1 MRNKIKNVVLASA
14 LSMLVSSC
22 SFLNLE
28 PNVIEASTFYNS
40 EQEVLYGLAGIYGA
54 LSTEAVYGNYYSLM
68 LSNVDDL
75 SYFNRSTTNNFSQM
89 YAHDASSS
97 EIYEAWTKLYAGIG
111 NANSFME
118 AVENSEYDPEHK
130 LWNEA
135 RFLRAYYHFLLTQ
148 AWGDVPKKEHS
159 TKTPDDVMCEA
170 TPQYELLQWVVSE
183 MEACLPLAETVLTNA
198 PSRVVKVTMQG
209 ILARVYLF
217 MAGESVEGNE
227 AHRAEFYGKARD
239 YAWDVIQSAR
249 GLGENP
255 LNISLNPSYSQVFI
269 NMISNEYDKKYNESL
284 WEVEFFGD
292 RSSASSWSNGRIG
305 DLIGLQSSGS
315 EKFETFKCNYSYA
328 QYNGSIKLWDM
339 YWKTDRTQSDIDL
352 MATVPAGTDLTSEAN
367 AEKYGWDKRHVWN
380 MCPYNYNGHEKYPP
394 YPTKGA
400 SGSGSCA
407 KSIDKTP
414 YVGKSETLG
423 TSVSTSED
431 PTVARGIRNCGK
443 WRREIQYEGQMTAK
457 DLYTK
462 INYPI
467 LRYSDVLLMYAEAA
481 NEANNGPTTEAMEC
495 VLEVRERAGID
506 TDRSAY
512 GDYQSFQTLVR
523 NERARELC
531 FESLRKYDL
540 IRWGIFVESMK
551 DYLNALDQVDN
562 WGNQDRAVDAYN
574 IGVAVQD
581 KHVLLPIPSIEL
593 GVNTELTQNKL
604 W

>member
-183 MEACLPLAETVLTNA
+183 MEACLPLAETALTNA

-217 MAGESVEGNE
+217 MAG
-227 AHRAEFYGKARD
+227 
-239 YAWDVIQSAR
+239 
-249 GLGENP
+249 
-255 LNISLNPSYSQVFI
+255 
-269 NMISNEYDKKYNESL
+269 
-284 WEVEFFGD
+284 
-292 RSSASSWSNGRIG
+292 
-305 DLIGLQSSGS
+305 
-315 EKFETFKCNYSYA
+315 
-328 QYNGSIKLWDM
+328 
-339 YWKTDRTQSDIDL
+339 
-352 MATVPAGTDLTSEAN
+352 
-367 AEKYGWDKRHVWN
+367 
-380 MCPYNYNGHEKYPP
+380 
-394 YPTKGA
+394 
-400 SGSGSCA
+400 
-407 KSIDKTP
+407 
-414 YVGKSETLG
+414 
-423 TSVSTSED
+423 
-431 PTVARGIRNCGK
+431 
-443 WRREIQYEGQMTAK
+443 
-457 DLYTK
+457 
-462 INYPI
+462 
-467 LRYSDVLLMYAEAA
+467 
-481 NEANNGPTTEAMEC
+481 
-495 VLEVRERAGID
+495 
-506 TDRSAY
+506 
-512 GDYQSFQTLVR
+512 
-523 NERARELC
+523 
-531 FESLRKYDL
+531 
-540 IRWGIFVESMK
+540 
-551 DYLNALDQVDN
+551 
-562 WGNQDRAVDAYN
+562 
-574 IGVAVQD
+574 
-581 KHVLLPIPSIEL
+581 
-593 GVNTELTQNKL
+593 
-604 W
+604 